1 MPMHIVDYG
10 SPHRAHEARMRIV
23 RSRTILWRELKEKQ
37 LGYRFDRDQTIDR
50 YSVPF
55 YCKALKLAVEVD
67 GIVRD
72 DMRSLHRGGRRH
84 ARLRCLGFAVLCF
97 TDDEV
102 VHNIDGVV
110 GAIRRWI
117 RNRPAK

>member
-1 MPMHIVDYG
+1 
-10 SPHRAHEARMRIV
+10 MRIV
-23 RSRTILWRELKEKQ
+23 RSQAILWRELKEKP
-37 LGYRFDRDQTIDR
+37 LGYTFDRDHSIDR
-50 YSVPF
+50 YTIPF

-72 DMRSLHRGGRRH
+72 DMRTLHRSDRRH
-84 ARLRCLGFAVLCF
+84 ARLGRLGVAVLRF
-97 TDDEV
+97 SDDEV

-110 GAIRRWI
+110 DSIRRWI